1 LQGGIGELPA
11 ELSARAAGL
20 SFADLELGRYTRMTY
35 MQKLLQAGQLDSSLR
50 WSNQHVETAV

>member
-1 LQGGIGELPA
+1 LPA
-11 ELSARAAGL
+11 ELSSRAAGL